1 MGKENNIKQS
11 DLESIQERLEKLER
25 VILSKDTTKQ
35 VGPTKKGREFSG
47 ITGGLRLLA
56 AQNFLKRG
64 RSLSEIREE
73 LRKREY
79 HSSPQAVQTALNR
92 LSKPGGPIIAF
103 KEKGK
108 KVYAKRK

>member
-1 MGKENNIKQS
+1 MRRENNTKQS
-11 DLESIQERLEKLER
+11 DLESIRERLEKLER
-25 VILSKDTTKQ
+25 IILSRDTTKQ
-35 VGPTKKGREFSG
+35 VGSTKKDQEFSG
-47 ITGGLRLLA
+47 IAGGLRLLA

-64 RSLSEIREE
+64 RSLSEIKEE

-79 HSSPQAVQTALNR
+79 HSSLQAVQTALNR

-103 KEKGK
+103 KEERK